1 MLPSILQSFPG
12 PELKLSG
19 EIFDP
24 YLIASAEEVAF
35 FIGIDDPPGF
45 LCIIGIELHSHKLVG
60 GFIHRRMS
68 FHEVL
73 IGFEE
78 FHELVEVW

>member
-1 MLPSILQSFPG
+1 MFPSILPFLPR
-12 PELKLSG
+12 PPLKISG
-19 EIFDP
+19 DILNP

-35 FIGIDDPPGF
+35 FVCIDDPPRF
-45 LCIIGIELHSHKLVG
+45 LGIIGIELHSHKLVG

-68 FHEVL
+68 FHEAL